1 MPNSSEN
8 KTDWVFRK
16 SDRISVYI
24 KAKNAQVRKLA
35 AIDLST
41 NLPFGIDVPENVS
54 VEDVKVEKAYLAALK
69 IYTAR
74 NVEGVAPEYIEFF
87 NVLDVDQIS
96 EGFIKAYWIYP
107 KYIKFE
113 LVEVGRSKKIRCRQ
127 N

>member
-41 NLPFGIDVPENVS
+41 NLPCGIYVPENVS
-54 VEDVKVEKAYLAALK
+54 VENVEVEKAYLAASK
-69 IYTAR
+69 VYTAR

-87 NVLDVDQIS
+87 KGLDVDQNA
-96 EGFIKAYWIYP
+96 EDFIKAYWIYSE
-107 KYIKFE
+107 YIQFE
-113 LVEVGRSKKIRCRQ
+113 LVEMEPP
-127 N
+127 